1 MQITYRPFQLQLK
14 HPFTIS
20 GFSRTATPILLLE
33 IKYQNYTGYGEASMV
48 PYLGESIETATQ
60 FLNKIDLS
68 NFNFPFKMGEIIG
81 YLDSVSEGLPAIKA
95 AIDIAL
101 HDLTGKIN
109 NQPCYKI
116 YGANPTLMPLTS
128 YTLGI
133 DEPAVMLQK
142 TNDALALGFKI
153 IKLKLGS
160 NDDKLLINTLR
171 SVTNLPLYV
180 DANQGWKTK
189 EEGLNMVNW
198 LSKQGVLLVEQP
210 MLKTD
215 TEGNKYITQH
225 SPIPI
230 IADEAVQRLPDVTK
244 AAGNYHGI
252 NIKLMKSGGMYE
264 ASLMIKKAREL
275 GLKVMIGCMS
285 ETSIATL
292 AAAALAP
299 LCDFVD
305 LDGPF
310 LTSNNPY
317 QTPNFEDGKY
327 VLNDNVG
334 LGILTI

>member
-1 MQITYRPFQLQLK
+1 MQITYRPYQLQLK

-48 PYLGESIETATQ
+48 PYLGESIETATV

-68 NFNFPFKMGEIIG
+68 SFSFPFKMDEIIG
-81 YLDSVSEGLPAIKA
+81 YLDGIATGLPAIKA

-101 HDLTGKIN
+101 HDIIGKITQ
-109 NQPCYKI
+109 QPCYKI
-116 YGANPTLMPLTS
+116 YGASPALMPLTS

-133 DEPAVMLQK
+133 DEPEVMLQK
-142 TNDALALGFKI
+142 ANDALDLGFKI
-153 IKLKLGS
+153 LKIKLGS
-160 NDDKLLINTLR
+160 KNDKLLVNTVR
-171 SVTNLPLYV
+171 SITNLPLYV

-189 EEGLNMVNW
+189 EEGLKMVRW
-198 LSKQGVLLVEQP
+198 LASQGVVLVEQP

-215 TEGNKYITQH
+215 TDGNKFITQH

-230 IADEAVQRLPDVTK
+230 IADEAVQRLPDVAK
-244 AAGNYHGI
+244 AEGNYHGI

-264 ASLMIKKAREL
+264 AHLMIQKARQL

-299 LCDFVD
+299 LSDFVD

-310 LTSNNPY
+310 LTTNNPY
-317 QTPNFEDGKY
+317 QTPHFVNGKY
-327 VLNDNVG
+327 ILSDDAG
-334 LGILTI
+334 LGTRAT

>member
-1 MQITYRPFQLQLK
+1 MQLTYRPYQLQLK

-33 IKYQNYTGYGEASMV
+33 INFQNYIGYGEASMV
-48 PYLGESIETATQ
+48 PYLGESIETATN
-60 FLNKIDLS
+60 FLNKIDLTS
-68 NFNFPFKMGEIIG
+68 FSFPLNMGKIIN
-81 YLDSVSEGLPAIKA
+81 YLDSIEPGLPAIKA

-109 NQPCYKI
+109 QQPCYKI
-116 YGANPTLMPLTS
+116 YGANPVLMPLTS

-142 TNDALALGFKI
+142 ANDAIDLGFKI
-153 IKLKLGS
+153 LKIKLG
-160 NDDKLLINTLR
+160 NNNDKLLINTVR
-171 SVTNLPLYV
+171 QITNLPLYV
-180 DANQGWKTK
+180 DANQGWQTK
-189 EEGLNMVNW
+189 EEGLDMVNW
-198 LSKQGVLLVEQP
+198 LANQGVVLVEQP
-210 MLKTD
+210 MLKTNS
-215 TEGNKYITQH
+215 EGNKFITQN

-230 IADEAVQRLPDVTK
+230 IADEAVQRLSDVAK

-264 ASLMIKKAREL
+264 AHLMVKKAREL

-292 AAAALAP
+292 AAVALAP

-310 LTSNNPY
+310 LTTNNPY
-317 QTPNFEDGKY
+317 QTPAFVNGKY
-327 VLNDNVG
+327 VLSEDYG
-334 LGILTI
+334 LGILGN

>member
-1 MQITYRPFQLQLK
+1 MKISYRPYQLNLK

-33 IKYQNYTGYGEASMV
+33 INYQNYIGYGEASMV

-60 FLNKIDLS
+60 FLDKIDLTS
-68 NFNFPFKMGEIIG
+68 FSFPFNMEKVLN
-81 YLDSVSEGLPAIKA
+81 YLDEIKPGLPAIKA

-101 HDLTGKIN
+101 NDLTGKITQ
-109 NQPCYKI
+109 QPCYKI
-116 YGANPTLMPLTS
+116 YGANPAKMPLTS

-142 TNDALALGFKI
+142 ANDALALGFKI
-153 IKLKLGS
+153 LKIKLGS
-160 NDDKLLINTLR
+160 NNDKLLINTVR
-171 SVTNLPLYV
+171 QITNLPLYV
-180 DANQGWKTK
+180 DANQGWQTK
-189 EEGLNMVNW
+189 EEGLEMVNW
-198 LSKQGVLLVEQP
+198 LANQGVVLVEQP
-210 MLKTD
+210 MLKTN
-215 TEGNKYITQH
+215 TEGNKFITQH

-230 IADEAVQRLPDVTK
+230 IADEAVQRLPDVAK

-264 ASLMIKKAREL
+264 ANLMIKKAREL

-292 AAAALAP
+292 AAASLAP

-310 LTSNNPY
+310 LTTNNPY
-317 QTPNFEDGKY
+317 QTPKFKNGKY
-327 VLNDNVG
+327 VLSEDAG
-334 LGILTI
+334 LGILEI

>member
-1 MQITYRPFQLQLK
+1 MKISYRPYQLNLK

-33 IKYQNYTGYGEASMV
+33 INYQNYIGYGEASMV
-48 PYLGESIETATQ
+48 PYLGESIETATL

-68 NFNFPFKMGEIIG
+68 NFNFPFKMDEIIN
-81 YLDSVSEGLPAIKA
+81 YLDGISVGLPAIKA

-101 HDLTGKIN
+101 HDLTGKITQ
-109 NQPCYKI
+109 QPCYKI
-116 YGANPTLMPLTS
+116 FDANPAQMPFTS

-133 DEPAVMLQK
+133 DEPEVMLK
-142 TNDALALGFKI
+142 KANDALALGFKI
-153 IKLKLGS
+153 LKIKLGS
-160 NDDKLLINTLR
+160 ANDKLLINTVR
-171 SVTNLPLYV
+171 QITNLPLYV
-180 DANQGWKTK
+180 DANQGWQTK
-189 EEGLNMVNW
+189 EEGLEMVNW
-198 LSKQGVLLVEQP
+198 LANQGVVLVEQP
-210 MLKTD
+210 MLKTN
-215 TEGNKYITQH
+215 TEGNKFISQH

-230 IADEAVQRLPDVTK
+230 IADEAVQRLPDVAK

-264 ASLMIKKAREL
+264 ANLMIKKAREL

-310 LTSNNPY
+310 LTTNNPY
-317 QTPNFEDGKY
+317 QTPKFKNGKY
-327 VLNDNVG
+327 VLSEDAG
-334 LGILTI
+334 LGILEI